1 MKKIVY
7 DGIIVG
13 SFVLL
18 FKNIG
23 KIIQKLYLPLILFYG
38 TAFYLKD
45 KLNIFNHNP
54 FQEST
59 LIESAGLV
67 ESAGLIILAILLMI
81 SGINLC
87 ISMIHLTFTKKVE
100 PVKFFGFGFGG
111 LQVKILISSVIL
123 TAIIAAPI
131 ALDSLIHL
139 LKLGTSGFDIK
150 LSGGLILLSILT
162 LYLSIKLFFL
172 APAAVHTN
180 TLGLSESWA
189 TTKGNCAIIFF
200 INIFLG
206 LIIWGGTFII
216 DLPNIIDKFK
226 VPYTAPESSE
236 TSYLRVF
243 VDTTYYLTMSFV
255 VTIAASTL
263 YKRIKGLK

>member
-18 FKNIG
+18 FRNIG

-38 TAFYLKD
+38 AAFYLKD
-45 KLNIFNHNP
+45 KLNSLNP
-54 FQEST
+54 NTFQNFT
-59 LIESAGLV
+59 LIESVG
-67 ESAGLIILAILLMI
+67 LAILGILLII

-100 PVKFFGFGFGG
+100 PVKFFGLGFGG

-123 TAIIAAPI
+123 MAIIAAPI

-139 LKLGTSGFDIK
+139 LKLGISGFDIK
-150 LSGGLILLSILT
+150 LSGSVMLLSILT
-162 LYLSIKLFFL
+162 LYLSIRLFFL
-172 APAAVHTN
+172 VPAAVHTN
-180 TLGLSESWA
+180 TLGLSESWS

-255 VTIAASTL
+255 ATITASTL
-263 YKRIKGLK
+263 YKRIKGIK